1 MQLLHWKE
9 PFSKRLHAKEEERE
23 RENVTKNEAYY
34 VEKLENFRNMNV
46 KGTNLV
52 VAKDDDEG
60 MEIWSSRSDDE
71 DMMRPTH
78 GAMFAR
84 DANVKGRCFMA
95 RSNDSE
101 NSSYRTDNMSSGS
114 SQHSLGSSQTSS
126 CLNTKC
132 IPVSSSEKVV
142 EKVRFIFNA
151 NSISPSLYDPLLN
164 KLLDNFSSI
173 GASVTWNVD
182 KVEDLEDKLE
192 KSRFACEEKRI
203 KIEQLELAQ
212 EIVTE
217 ENLKIRNENKMLLK
231 QRNIFCSIAQRL
243 HSQLT
248 KLYHNSLISEDLHK
262 KMLHFLDL
270 KMKDVDEVS
279 YKCESMVS
287 YLNETNPNF
296 NYGMEK
302 IN

>member
-1 MQLLHWKE
+1 M
-9 PFSKRLHAKEEERE
+9 
-23 RENVTKNEAYY
+23 
-34 VEKLENFRNMNV
+34 
-46 KGTNLV
+46 
-52 VAKDDDEG
+52 D
-60 MEIWSSRSDDE
+60 IWSSGSDDE
-71 DMMRPTH
+71 EMMRPTH
-78 GAMFAR
+78 GAMVAK
-84 DANVKGRCFMA
+84 DAKVNGRCFMA
-95 RSNDSE
+95 RSNDSG
-101 NSSYRTDNMSSGS
+101 SSKYRTDSMSSGS
-114 SQHSLGSSQTSS
+114 SHHSSGSSQTST

-142 EKVRFIFNA
+142 EKVRTIFNA

-164 KLLDNFSSI
+164 KLLDNFSSL

-182 KVEDLEDKLE
+182 KVEDLEEKLE

-203 KIEQLELAQ
+203 QIEKLELAQ

-248 KLYHNSLISEDLHK
+248 KLYHNSVISEELHK
-262 KMLHFLDL
+262 KMLPFLEL

-287 YLNETNPNF
+287 SLNETNPTFNF
-296 NYGMEK
+296 GMEK
-302 IN
+302 INQFLKTKDLKQTTT